1 MDGETRPISIRVTI
15 DEIYRATQ
23 TVAKDLAVVR
33 NKLDAYADHKD
44 RIRKLETQMSA
55 VLVVN
60 GIMVAVV
67 TAAAVR
73 LTMGV

>member
-1 MDGETRPISIRVTI
+1 MDTDTRPISIRVTI
-15 DEIYRATQ
+15 DEIYNATQ
-23 TVAKDLAVVR
+23 TTARDIADVR

-67 TAAAVR
+67 TAAATR
-73 LTMGV
+73 LMIG